1 MDRSR
6 REGKQGMGER
16 EGCVGEGGGAEGG
29 RRAEFRGL
37 LVLIVARTSSRRSLR
52 GSWWEVLC

>member
-1 MDRSR
+1 
-6 REGKQGMGER
+6 MGEER
-16 EGCVGEGGGAEGG
+16 GGCVGEEGGGG
-29 RRAEFRGL
+29 RRWQTAQSFRGL